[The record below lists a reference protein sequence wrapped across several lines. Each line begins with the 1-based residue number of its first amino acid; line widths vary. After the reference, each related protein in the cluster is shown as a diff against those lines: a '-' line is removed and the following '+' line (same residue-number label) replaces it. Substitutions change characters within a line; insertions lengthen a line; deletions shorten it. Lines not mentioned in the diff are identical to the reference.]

1 MTLHTDRE
9 LGHQL
14 EALRGRLLR
23 MAGMVENMIGDAVRA
38 LLERDVALAK
48 ETIERDHA
56 VNRLEVEADEQC
68 LLILARWQPVA
79 SDLRFLTIAFKMVTD
94 LERIGDLAV
103 NICERAVDLAGR
115 PLVWPNEEME
125 EMARLSRRMVHQ
137 GVDAFLKSDAALAQ
151 AVIEQDD
158 AVDVLYGQAF
168 EHVLQVMQQHP
179 EDLAGGIHALSV
191 LKWLERIADHATNL
205 SELVIFMVKGKDIRH
220 MGRTAEP
227 ALQ

>member
-38 LLERDVALAK
+38 LLERDVDLAK

-115 PLVWPNEEME
+115 PLVWPNDEME

-137 GVDAFLKSDAALAQ
+137 GVDAFLKSDAVLAQ
-151 AVIEQDD
+151 GVIEQDD
-158 AVDVLYGQAF
+158 AVDELYGQAF
-168 EHVLQVMQQHP
+168 EHVLQVMQRHP

-205 SELVIFMVKGKDIRH
+205 SELVIFMVKGKDLSLIH
-220 MGRTAEP
+220 I
-227 ALQ
+227 